1 MQHMLLHLSNS
12 ILLGCVLVSIF
23 SCQPATAD
31 EDCETCKLTNEI
43 DSLRHMLNACENELN
58 EQKQKISTQDGV
70 QSSSAL
76 SYLGNV
82 CSWVTSS
89 SKRSLPL
96 RSTVNTFLQKLN
108 VDAKQNINEINEMH
122 EVDVR

>member
-1 MQHMLLHLSNS
+1 MELLLHLSS
-12 ILLGCVLVSIF
+12 SVFLGCVLVPILSG
-23 SCQPATAD
+23 QLATAD
-31 EDCETCKLTNEI
+31 EDCETCRLTNEI
-43 DSLRHMLNACENELN
+43 DSLRHLLNACENELS

-96 RSTVNTFLQKLN
+96 HSTVNTFLQKLN

-122 EVDVR
+122 EVAVR

>member
-1 MQHMLLHLSNS
+1 MQPLLHLSNS
-12 ILLGCVLVSIF
+12 ILLSCVLVPMVSG
-23 SCQPATAD
+23 QLAAAD
-31 EDCETCKLTNEI
+31 DDCETCKLTNEI
-43 DSLRHMLNACENELN
+43 DSLRHLLNACENDLN
-58 EQKQKISTQDGV
+58 EQKQKILTQDGV

-96 RSTVNTFLQKLN
+96 HSTVNTFLQKLN

>member
-1 MQHMLLHLSNS
+1 MQLLLHLSNS
-12 ILLGCVLVSIF
+12 LLLRCVLVPILI
-23 SCQPATAD
+23 CQLATAD
-31 EDCETCKLTNEI
+31 EDCETCRLTNEI
-43 DSLRHMLNACENELN
+43 DSLRHMLKACENELN

-70 QSSSAL
+70 ESSSAL

-96 RSTVNTFLQKLN
+96 HSTVNTFLQKLN
-108 VDAKQNINEINEMH
+108 VDAKQNINDINEMH